1 MNFANVILN
10 SGKICLSAGVDALSV
25 ITKLLIRPSFSFI
38 IFISLLL
45 AGCGDS
51 NDPAKVVEHYL
62 AAKVAQD
69 EDTVRNL
76 LCSEMEERYEME
88 LLSFESASEAT
99 IVGMLCT
106 WQAGEEVVDCEG
118 KIVASYGGEVNE
130 FPLGSYRVV
139 EEDGEFKWCG
149 EAP

>member
-1 MNFANVILN
+1 MKSLRYVF
-10 SGKICLSAGVDALSV
+10 CLLAF
-25 ITKLLIRPSFSFI
+25 FS
-38 IFISLLL
+38 SLLL

-88 LLSFESASEAT
+88 LLSFEFRQRCDDRRYA
-99 IVGMLCT
+99 MHL
-106 WQAGEEVVDCEG
+106 AGRRG
-118 KIVASYGGEVNE
+118 SGG
-130 FPLGSYRVV
+130 L
-139 EEDGEFKWCG
+139 
-149 EAP
+149 